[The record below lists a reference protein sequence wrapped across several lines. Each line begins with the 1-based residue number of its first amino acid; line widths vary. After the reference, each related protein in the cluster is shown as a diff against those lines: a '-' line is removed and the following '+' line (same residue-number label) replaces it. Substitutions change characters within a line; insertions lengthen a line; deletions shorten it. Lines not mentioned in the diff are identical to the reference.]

1 MNGQMIQYVD
11 TTTSIQHKNTAD
23 LILYNCGTENCAPG
37 HAFGPIA
44 REFNLIHFVIGG
56 RGRLE
61 IRQQEFGIGPGQ
73 AFLIP
78 ANEVAYYQADRTDPW
93 EYCWVGF
100 MGIRSQT
107 YLRSMFPSR
116 DQPFVLDV
124 EDISYFQAT
133 ILEMLRI
140 GDHRL
145 TSSLAIQGYL
155 YHMLARLV
163 KDSGDVR
170 EGDRRVPY
178 STQAMNYIEKNY
190 NSGLQIH
197 DVASYLGL
205 HPNYLSA
212 VFKQETGKTPKQ
224 YMMELRIR
232 KASELLRQTDY
243 PILVISKS
251 VGYADQLTF
260 SRAFKSMTGMS
271 PTDYRQQFL

>member
-1 MNGQMIQYVD
+1 
-11 TTTSIQHKNTAD
+11 
-23 LILYNCGTENCAPG
+23 
-37 HAFGPIA
+37 
-44 REFNLIHFVIGG
+44 
-56 RGRLE
+56 
-61 IRQQEFGIGPGQ
+61 
-73 AFLIP
+73 
-78 ANEVAYYQADRTDPW
+78 
-93 EYCWVGF
+93 
-100 MGIRSQT
+100 
-107 YLRSMFPSR
+107 
-116 DQPFVLDV
+116 
-124 EDISYFQAT
+124 
-133 ILEMLRI
+133 
-140 GDHRL
+140 
-145 TSSLAIQGYL
+145 
-155 YHMLARLV
+155 
-163 KDSGDVR
+163 
-170 EGDRRVPY
+170 
-178 STQAMNYIEKNY
+178 MNYIEKNY